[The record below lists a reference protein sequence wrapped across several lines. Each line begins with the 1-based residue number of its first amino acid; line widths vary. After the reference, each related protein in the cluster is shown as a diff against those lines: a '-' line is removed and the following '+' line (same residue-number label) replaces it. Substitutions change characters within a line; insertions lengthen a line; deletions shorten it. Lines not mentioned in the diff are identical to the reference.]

1 MSRKVCRDW
10 RMIIA
15 SIRLVRGRQPFER
28 GKEVVT
34 ESCCLAPSCERNG
47 EKARVAQSQARRKQ
61 SVATASARPTSVYN
75 HQSTPPL
82 RIATTSLQRLLN
94 MPHFPSASQATDGQ
108 ESEVARAVRI
118 RVKTRRR
125 RYLEQNGDYF
135 DSPSLELA
143 GTAARRVYD

>member
-1 MSRKVCRDW
+1 
-10 RMIIA
+10 MIIA
-15 SIRLVRGRQPFER
+15 SIGLVRGRQPFEK
-28 GKEVVT
+28 GKEVAP

-47 EKARVAQSQARRKQ
+47 ENACVASRAKHVAST

-75 HQSTPPL
+75 HQSRLCETRPA
-82 RIATTSLQRLLN
+82 IWLQRPSN

-108 ESEVARAVRI
+108 ESDVARTVRI

-143 GTAARRVYD
+143 GAAAWHVYD